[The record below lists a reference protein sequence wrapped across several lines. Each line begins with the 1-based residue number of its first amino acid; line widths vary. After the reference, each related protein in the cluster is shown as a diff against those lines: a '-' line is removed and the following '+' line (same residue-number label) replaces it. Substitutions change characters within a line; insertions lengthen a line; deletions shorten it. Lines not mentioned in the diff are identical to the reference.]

1 MWFPAEDSVMNRVL
15 VALTTIATILGAATA
30 MRPQTAITCDP
41 GRSRFE
47 QTASPRGVA
56 VEDYLRPRPAQAPT
70 YRPSVHPFDKVMLEV
85 PALKA
90 S

>member
-1 MWFPAEDSVMNRVL
+1 MNRVL
-15 VALTTIATILGAATA
+15 VALTTIATILGATAA